1 MTLLSFLGFMA
12 VVLTVAMFATRQSM
26 LGFPSAIFW
35 AITGAQAYTLST
47 VPWGDIYYYI
57 AFASLLGMT
66 SFTALGAFG
75 LREKRDTLA
84 DEGMDDDSKVKDD
97 SFIDEHEKE
106 ADTDYWSG
114 KDGETPLSGSE
125 AQPSDRAV
133 ALRRRA
139 KERRSR
145 GQSRRKGTP
154 WGEFK

>member
-114 KDGETPLSGSE
+114 KDGETPPSE
-125 AQPSDRAV
+125 RSAAVRERA
-133 ALRRRA
+133 ARRR
-139 KERRSR
+139 S
-145 GQSRRKGTP
+145 GTSRRKKTSF
-154 WGEFK
+154 GEFK